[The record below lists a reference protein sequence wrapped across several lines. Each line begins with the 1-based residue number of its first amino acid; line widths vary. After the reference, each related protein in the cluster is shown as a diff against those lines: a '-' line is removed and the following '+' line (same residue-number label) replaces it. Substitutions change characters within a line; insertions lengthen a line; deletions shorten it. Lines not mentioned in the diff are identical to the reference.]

1 VAYKS
6 AKTFLIS
13 LIPVFCVLFSTHSH
27 AQLFTFESTCQPAI
41 GDSVVS
47 DAFQKQ
53 CISPWINSKG
63 NPSFITSKTI
73 SDAALLAHQEA
84 ITLSKS
90 FDHCAVYNIQ
100 LLVKTNRASA
110 GKLELVFKKQ
120 NESPFVLTLS
130 LSSASAKGWVQLFA
144 HGIHLEH
151 DFESVDLVFRSENN
165 SLLIDELE
173 ISSTCVPTLHIG
185 QATGTISSAEEIKF
199 NPVSIK
205 PNDTLRV
212 LASKSILLSGEVV
225 LKEGSEVRL
234 GIAPCTTKNKKCE
247 VVIEPVPPKNFAV
260 YNFLT
265 PNGDGQ
271 NDTFYIENLEEFPNA
286 ELIIL
291 SKSGKIVFHSKGYK
305 NDWDGGS
312 ESKGIYTYQLRL
324 KEGEKPLTGELLLER

>member
-1 VAYKS
+1 MDPS
-6 AKTFLIS
+6 LRIFLIS
-13 LIPVFCVLFSTHSH
+13 LSLLFASHSN
-27 AQLFTFESTCQPAI
+27 AQVFTFASNCQPSV
-41 GDSVVS
+41 GDSIVS

-53 CISPWINSKG
+53 CISPWSNSKG
-63 NPSFITSKTI
+63 NPSFLTSKTI
-73 SDAALLAHQEA
+73 LGAALLAHQEA
-84 ITLSKS
+84 IKLSKS

-100 LLVKTNRASA
+100 FLVKTKMASA
-110 GKLELVFKKQ
+110 GKLELVFKKL
-120 NESPFVLTLS
+120 NESPFVLTFS
-130 LSSASAKGWVQLFA
+130 LSSASSQGWVQLFA

-151 DFESVDLVFRSENN
+151 DFESLELVFRSENN

-173 ISSTCVPTLHIG
+173 ISSTCVPTLHIS

-199 NPVSIK
+199 SPVSIK
-205 PNDTLRV
+205 PNDTLQV
-212 LASKSILLSGEVV
+212 MAGESILLSDEVV
-225 LKEGSEVRL
+225 LLEGSEVRL
-234 GIAPCTTKNKKCE
+234 GIAPCKAKNEKCE
-247 VVIEPVPPKNFAV
+247 VVIETMPPKNFAV

-324 KEGEKPLTGELLLER
+324 KEGEKPMTGELLLER

>member
-1 VAYKS
+1 M
-6 AKTFLIS
+6 T
-13 LIPVFCVLFSTHSH
+13 VFCVLISTHSH
-27 AQLFTFESTCQPAI
+27 AQLFTFESTCKPSI
-41 GDSVVS
+41 GDSIVS
-47 DAFQKQ
+47 DAFHKQ
-53 CISPWINSKG
+53 CISSWSNSKG
-63 NPSFITSKTI
+63 NPSLITSKTI
-73 SDAALLAHQEA
+73 SGAALLADQEA

-90 FDHCAVYNIQ
+90 FDHCSVYNIQ
-100 LLVKTNRASA
+100 LLVKTTQPSA

-130 LSSASAKGWVQLFA
+130 LSSASTQGWIQLFA

-151 DFESVDLVFRSENN
+151 DFESLELVFRSENN
-165 SLLIDELE
+165 SLLIDEFE
-173 ISSTCVPTLHIG
+173 ISSTCIPSLQIG
-185 QATGTISSAEEIKF
+185 QAIGVVASSEEITFK
-199 NPVSIK
+199 PVTIQ
-205 PNDTLRV
+205 PNDTLRA

-247 VVIEPVPPKNFAV
+247 IVKEPVPPKNFAV

-286 ELIIL
+286 ELLIL
-291 SKSGKIVFHSKGYK
+291 SKSGKIVFHSDAYK
-305 NDWDGGS
+305 NDWDGGN

-324 KEGEKPLTGELLLER
+324 KEGEKPLKGELLLER